1 MHKISKPVKIQRD
14 ADTSRFTKRIGST
27 LYKVNVYFSKE
38 TSENINDKIFRLA
51 KNELNFATG
60 TAIIKELQT
69 EVTERNR
76 RQVVPF
82 SQSENHERLSG
93 RSSA

>member
-1 MHKISKPVKIQRD
+1 MHKKCMPVKIQRD

-38 TSENINDKIFRLA
+38 TSENVNDKILRLA
-51 KNELNFATG
+51 KNELNFSTPCAT
-60 TAIIKELQT
+60 IKKLQT
-69 EVTERNR
+69 
-76 RQVVPF
+76 
-82 SQSENHERLSG
+82 ERLSG

>member
-1 MHKISKPVKIQRD
+1 MHKKCESVNIQRV
-14 ADTSRFTKRIGST
+14 ADTSRFSKRIGST

-51 KNELNFATG
+51 KNELNFTTPCAT
-60 TAIIKELQT
+60 IKGLQT
-69 EVTERNR
+69 
-76 RQVVPF
+76 
-82 SQSENHERLSG
+82 ERLSG